1 MTGVALLPVMSVHI
15 LNPACTVLVVAGR
28 DGRVVA
34 EQPRLRDR
42 VSAHWRARWLDRDLA
57 EGVPPEASAA
67 LALRAERLTE
77 PDWRWSM
84 AGALRR
90 VLRDANANRHQRLG
104 RVTPNRLAVNSAA
117 EELNRLA
124 DTLDDPGPV
133 AAQGVARA
141 WLLLTDGTGPLYN
154 PHSRTSLCGV
164 AARALRDL
172 RPWPA

>member
-1 MTGVALLPVMSVHI
+1 MTSVTWSAVMSSV
-15 LNPACTVLVVAGR
+15 CTVLVAVGR
-28 DGRVVA
+28 DGRVAA
-34 EQPRLRDR
+34 ERPRLRDR
-42 VSAHWRARWLDRDLA
+42 LAAHWRAQRLDRELA
-57 EGVPPEASAA
+57 DGVPPEASAA
-67 LALRAERLTE
+67 LALRAQRLTE

-90 VLRDANANRHQRLG
+90 VLRDANANRGQRFG
-104 RVTPNRLAVNSAA
+104 RVTPNVRAVKSAS
-117 EELNRLA
+117 EELSRLA

-154 PHSRTSLCGV
+154 ARSRVSLCAGAV
-164 AARALRDL
+164 RAARDL

>member
-1 MTGVALLPVMSVHI
+1 MTGVALLMVMSMH
-15 LNPACTVLVVAGR
+15 LLSEPPTVLVAAGP

-34 EQPRLRDR
+34 ERARVRDR
-42 VSAHWRARWLDRDLA
+42 LASHWRARRLDRELA
-57 EGVPPEASAA
+57 DGVPPEASTA
-67 LALRAERLTE
+67 LALRAQRLTE
-77 PDWRWSM
+77 PDRRWSM

-90 VLRDANANRHQRLG
+90 VLHDANVDRRQRLG
-104 RVTPNRLAVNSAA
+104 RVTPNLRAVRSAA
-117 EELNRLA
+117 EELSRLA

-154 PHSRTSLCGV
+154 AGSRVSLCAG
-164 AARALRDL
+164 AARAARDL

>member
-1 MTGVALLPVMSVHI
+1 MS
-15 LNPACTVLVVAGR
+15 A
-28 DGRVVA
+28 
-34 EQPRLRDR
+34 Q
-42 VSAHWRARWLDRDLA
+42 WRARKLDRDLA
-57 EGVPPEASAA
+57 DGVSPEASAA

-77 PDWRWSM
+77 PDSRGSI

-90 VLRDANANRHQRLG
+90 VVHEANANRRHRFA
-104 RVTPNRLAVNSAA
+104 RVTPNTRAVKSAS

-133 AAQGVARA
+133 TAQGVARA

-154 PHSRTSLCGV
+154 ARSGASLCVG
-164 AARALRDL
+164 AARAARDL